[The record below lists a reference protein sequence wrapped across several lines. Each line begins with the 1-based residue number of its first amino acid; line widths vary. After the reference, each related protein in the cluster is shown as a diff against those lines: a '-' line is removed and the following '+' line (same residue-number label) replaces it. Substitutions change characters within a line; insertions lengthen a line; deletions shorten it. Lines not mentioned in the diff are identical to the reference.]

1 MPKAVKFKIILQINH
16 HRKIIYLKTI
26 TFLVLA
32 IGYSGKTE
40 ENDIELKVYENKLQQ
55 VIIS

>member
-1 MPKAVKFKIILQINH
+1 MPKAGKFKIILQINL